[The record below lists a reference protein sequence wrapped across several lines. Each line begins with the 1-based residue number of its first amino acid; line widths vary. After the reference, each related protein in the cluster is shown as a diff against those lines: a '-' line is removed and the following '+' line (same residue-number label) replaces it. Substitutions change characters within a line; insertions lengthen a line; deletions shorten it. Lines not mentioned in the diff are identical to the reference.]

1 MQILIH
7 PDFLAQHAYH
17 KYFRIIS
24 TLYYSCY
31 TCDTR
36 DTWRHLGNRMG
47 PFTAKAYNI
56 NKPRALPWAGYLLAL
71 QTVPLNKIYAL
82 IP

>member
-24 TLYYSCY
+24 TLYYSCN

-47 PFTAKAYNI
+47 SQREQDSCNSRYSYSKKEI
-56 NKPRALPWAGYLLAL
+56 I
-71 QTVPLNKIYAL
+71 V
-82 IP
+82 